1 MMLLELNQTG
11 WLLVHVAT
19 QSTAWKCS
27 KLNCIWFFCTRIS
40 ICVYIKGAIELVLAL
55 SSFTVLCFT
64 WDNKLTDILCNSY
77 TWTIRQG
84 EIPELLSCFAFSHW
98 SCSNLLCNHQR
109 VQLEACRHHCSRWN
123 TFYKGT
129 VSKSMS
135 IAKYNTFITACGQTE
150 RPTCEG
156 EYHIQYLPLLL

>member
-1 MMLLELNQTG
+1 M
-11 WLLVHVAT
+11 WLLLYKNVLLH
-19 QSTAWKCS
+19 
-27 KLNCIWFFCTRIS
+27 IS
-40 ICVYIKGAIELVLAL
+40 VYQAIELVACISIL
-55 SSFTVLCFT
+55 SFTVMCFT
-64 WDNKLTDILCNSY
+64 WDIKLTDILCNIY

-84 EIPELLSCFAFSHW
+84 EIPKLLSGFAFSHW
-98 SCSNLLCNHQR
+98 TRSNLLQNHQR

-129 VSKSMS
+129 VNKSMS
-135 IAKYNTFITACGQTE
+135 IAKYNTFITDCGQTE